1 MAFDPGGF
9 PAISYS
15 DYLAGTK
22 LIRKNA
28 TGWGGATTID
38 SGTGPLSE
46 IGSTALAFDPSGRA
60 GIAYNIRGLLAY
72 AQEGAGGVW
81 SKGAV
86 RNVSAQSISLVRSAM
101 DGTARISYYDP
112 IAHVLRY
119 DGPDPSP
126 PGGGDPGC
134 NPCDPCDPCPILRV
148 AANVTPNPVRL
159 GGAFVIAL
167 SSSRGGH
174 VSGELYDVAGR
185 RVAEMDFGGLTA
197 GRHELRW
204 SPQLPGAGLYLIRL
218 RHDGVVVMKQR
229 MIAIR

>member
-1 MAFDPGGF
+1 EHLINDDVGTESWTTIGVDPQGNVHIAYFDAAEASLKYVMRTNGAWSDPVILDHGGQFCSMAFDPGGF

-38 SGTGPLSE
+38 SGSGPLSE

-86 RNVSAQSISLVRSAM
+86 RNVSAQSISLARSAM

-119 DGPDPSP
+119 DGPDPNP

-159 GGAFVIAL
+159 GGAFVI
-167 SSSRGGH
+167 
-174 VSGELYDVAGR
+174 
-185 RVAEMDFGGLTA
+185 
-197 GRHELRW
+197 
-204 SPQLPGAGLYLIRL
+204 
-218 RHDGVVVMKQR
+218 
-229 MIAIR
+229 